1 MSAKKTATVFRCANC
16 GRVEPRWLG
25 RCPECGEWNS
35 LREASAAEARP
46 DRAGETFPMP
56 IGAIDP
62 GRGARIPTGSSEVD
76 RVLGG
81 GLMRG
86 SAVLLGGE
94 PGIGKSTLLLQICA
108 KAELQGRILYVS
120 GEESP
125 AQIRLRAD
133 RLGALREGIE
143 VFSSGDLSRIRGV
156 LETVKPVLVVI
167 DSVQTLHAEEAGA
180 VPGTANQIK
189 YCVQELVSWA
199 KEREAGLFLVAHV
212 TKEGL
217 IAGPKAAE
225 HLVDAV
231 LSFEQS
237 EAELRTLRASKNRF
251 GSAEEL
257 GIFRMGEKGL
267 EEVADPSG
275 LFLVRRE
282 GGLPAGVAVA
292 PVHEG
297 SRVLLV
303 EIQALAV
310 PAKAG
315 LSRVYSERIDSGR
328 VARVAAVLEKHTGMR
343 FSDQDLY
350 VNVAGGIRLTE
361 PGIDLPLAAALY
373 SARSGT
379 ALPDGSALAGE
390 LSLAGELR
398 PVRQMRRRARA
409 AKALGLGLVLGP
421 AGGEEGE
428 GKEWRV
434 ARDIR
439 EALKALLGG
448 KSAGAAGAD
457 SGGSAGSASGGFAAS
472 RGRARSGGQRAGR
485 DGEGGES

>member
-1 MSAKKTATVFRCANC
+1 MASTKKKSLVYRCANC
-16 GRVEPRWLG
+16 GHTEAKWLG

-35 LREASAAEARP
+35 LRESSVSEPRA

-56 IGAIDP
+56 IEAIDP
-62 GRGARIPTGSSEVD
+62 GRGARMPTGSVEVD

-94 PGIGKSTLLLQICA
+94 PGIGKSTLLLQVA
-108 KAELQGRILYVS
+108 ARAGAGGRVLYVS

-125 AQIRLRAD
+125 AQIRLRAE
-133 RLGALREGIE
+133 RLGCMKKGLE
-143 VFSSGDLSRIRGV
+143 VFCSGDLGLIMGV
-156 LETVKPVLVVI
+156 LDSVKPSLIIV
-167 DSVQTLHAEEAGA
+167 DSIQTLHSEDAGA

-189 YCVQELVSWA
+189 YCAQELTSWV
-199 KEREAGLFLVAHV
+199 KEHEAGLFLVAHV
-212 TKEGL
+212 TKEGV

-237 EAELRTLRASKNRF
+237 EGELRTLRASKNRF

-257 GIFRMGEKGL
+257 GIFRMTETGL
-267 EEVADPSG
+267 EEVADPAG
-275 LFLVRRE
+275 LFLVRRSE
-282 GGLPAGVAVA
+282 GMPSGVAVA

-303 EIQALAV
+303 EIQALSV

-315 LSRVYSERIDSGR
+315 LTRVYSERIDAAR
-328 VARVAAVLEKHTGMR
+328 VSRVAAVLEKHTGLR

-361 PGIDLPLAAALY
+361 PGIDLALAAALY
-373 SARSGT
+373 SARGGT
-379 ALPDGSALAGE
+379 ALPNGSALAGE
-390 LSLAGELR
+390 LSLAGEVR

-409 AKALGLGLVLGP
+409 AKALGLDLVLGP
-421 AGGEEGE
+421 PEGGEEGTV
-428 GKEWRV
+428 KEWKAV
-434 ARDIR
+434 SDIGA
-439 EALKALLGG
+439 ALKELFGKQAGSSPRGG
-448 KSAGAAGAD
+448 KSE
-457 SGGSAGSASGGFAAS
+457 
-472 RGRARSGGQRAGR
+472 RA
-485 DGEGGES
+485 

>member
-1 MSAKKTATVFRCANC
+1 MSAKKTQTVYRCANC

-35 LREASAAEARP
+35 LREAAATELRT
-46 DRAGETFPMP
+46 DRAGESFPLP
-56 IGAIDP
+56 IASIDP
-62 GRGARIPTGSSEVD
+62 GRGARIATGSAEVD

-86 SAVLLGGE
+86 SAVLIGGE
-94 PGIGKSTLLLQICA
+94 PGIGKSTLLLQLCA
-108 KAELQGRILYVS
+108 KAEIQGRILYVS

-133 RLGALREGIE
+133 RLGALRENLE
-143 VFSSGDLSRIRGV
+143 VLATGDLGRIHGA
-156 LETVKPVLVVI
+156 LEAVKPSLVII
-167 DSVQTLHAEEAGA
+167 DSIQTLHAEEAGA

-189 YCVQELVSWA
+189 YCAQELVAWA

-212 TKEGL
+212 TKDGL

-231 LSFEQS
+231 LTFEQS
-237 EAELRTLRASKNRF
+237 EAEFRTLRASKNRF
-251 GSAEEL
+251 GSAEEI
-257 GIFRMGEKGL
+257 GIFRMGDKGL

-282 GGLPAGVAVA
+282 GGFPAGVAVA

-303 EIQALAV
+303 EIQALTV

-315 LSRVYSERIDSGR
+315 LTRVYSERIESGR
-328 VARVAAVLEKHTGMR
+328 VARVAAVLEKHSGMR

-350 VNVAGGIRLTE
+350 VNVAGGIRLVE
-361 PGIDLPLAAALY
+361 PGIDLALAAALY
-373 SARSGT
+373 SARSGV
-379 ALPDGSALAGE
+379 ALPAGAALAGE

-409 AKALGLGLVLGP
+409 ARSLGLELVLGP
-421 AGGEEGE
+421 VSGEEGE
-428 GKEWRV
+428 GREWR
-434 ARDIR
+434 AMRDLK
-439 EALKALLGG
+439 EAFACLLGR
-448 KSAGAAGAD
+448 ADAAPSSSKG
-457 SGGSAGSASGGFAAS
+457 
-472 RGRARSGGQRAGR
+472 
-485 DGEGGES
+485 

>member
-1 MSAKKTATVFRCANC
+1 MASTKKKTLVYRCSAC
-16 GRVEPRWLG
+16 AHTEPKWLG
-25 RCPECGEWNS
+25 RCPQCGEWNT
-35 LREASAAEARP
+35 LREAAVAEPRA
-46 DRAGETFPMP
+46 DRAGESFPLP
-56 IGAIDP
+56 IEAIDP
-62 GRGARIPTGSSEVD
+62 GRGARIPTGSSELD

-94 PGIGKSTLLLQICA
+94 PGIGKSTLLLQVA
-108 KAELQGRILYVS
+108 ARAEAGGRVLYIS

-125 AQIRLRAD
+125 AQIRLRAE
-133 RLGALREGIE
+133 RLGCLKKGLE
-143 VFSSGDLSRIRGV
+143 VFCSGDLALIMGV
-156 LETVKPVLVVI
+156 LDSVKPSLVVV

-189 YCVQELVSWA
+189 YCAQELVGWA

-237 EAELRTLRASKNRF
+237 EGELRTLRASKNRF

-257 GIFRMGEKGL
+257 GIYRMGAAGL
-267 EEVADPSG
+267 EELADPSG

-282 GGLPAGVAVA
+282 GQVPAGVAVA

-297 SRVLLV
+297 SRIFLV
-303 EIQALAV
+303 EIQALVVA
-310 PAKAG
+310 AKAG
-315 LSRVYSERIDSGR
+315 LTRVYSERIDSGR
-328 VARVAAVLEKHTGMR
+328 VARVAAVLEKQCGLR
-343 FSDQDLY
+343 FSDQDIY

-361 PGIDLPLAAALY
+361 PGIDLALAAALY
-373 SARSGT
+373 SARSGLALPEKT
-379 ALPDGSALAGE
+379 ALMGE

-398 PVRQMRRRARA
+398 PVRQPRRRAKA
-409 AKALGLGLVLGP
+409 ALAVGLSRVLGP
-421 AGGEEGE
+421 
-428 GKEWRV
+428 R
-434 ARDIR
+434 
-439 EALKALLGG
+439 ALA
-448 KSAGAAGAD
+448 S
-457 SGGSAGSASGGFAAS
+457 SGASGGGDGPEAA
-472 RGRARSGGQRAGR
+472 AE
-485 DGEGGES
+485 EGGTWSPVGTLPEAVASLFGGRGPRS